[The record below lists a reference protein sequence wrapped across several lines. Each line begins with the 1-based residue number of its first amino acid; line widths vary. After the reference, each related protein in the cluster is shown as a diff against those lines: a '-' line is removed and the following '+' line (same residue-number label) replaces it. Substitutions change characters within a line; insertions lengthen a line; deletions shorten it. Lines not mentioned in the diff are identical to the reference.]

1 MLWQQRFHDEHTAL
15 YSILP
20 KLEGNLKDIEHDE
33 AGENVIWELRE
44 FAQIIKDVL
53 IPHFQDEEKNVY
65 PKASQA
71 SEEGKKFIEGMYEEH
86 NLLYE
91 TFEGF
96 LNSLGEGFGVKID
109 PHKKDH
115 LARTI
120 SLSRNI
126 GVHEVAK
133 NLDRLTTPPSLK
145 VDKEGVLKYGYA
157 IGELL
162 VKHIEKEE
170 NELTGFL
177 KISGGAK

>member
-15 YSILP
+15 FSILP
-20 KLEGNLKDIEHDE
+20 KLEGNLKDIEHGE

-44 FAQIIKDVL
+44 FGQIIKDVL
-53 IPHFQDEEKNVY
+53 IPHFKKEEKIIY
-65 PKASQA
+65 PQASQA
-71 SEEGKKFIEGMYEEH
+71 SEEGKKFIERMYEEH

-96 LNSLGEGFGVKID
+96 LKSLGEGPGVEID
-109 PHKKDH
+109 PHEKDY

-126 GVHEVAK
+126 GEKEVAK
-133 NLDRLTTPPSLK
+133 NLDRLTTPPSLE
-145 VDKEGVLKYGYA
+145 VDKVGVLKYGYA

-177 KISGGAK
+177 KNT

>member
-15 YSILP
+15 FSILP

-44 FAQIIKDVL
+44 FAQIIKDVI
-53 IPHFQDEEKNVY
+53 IPHFQDEEKNIY
-65 PKASQA
+65 PKASQS
-71 SEEGKKFIEGMYEEH
+71 SEEGKEFIAGMYEEH

-96 LNSLGEGFGVKID
+96 LKSLGEGSGLETG
-109 PHKKDH
+109 PHEKDH

-126 GVHEVAK
+126 DEKEVAK
-133 NLDRLTTPPSLK
+133 NLDRLTTPPSLE
-145 VDKEGVLKYGYA
+145 VDKDSVLKYGYA
-157 IGELL
+157 IGKLL

-177 KISGGAK
+177 KNT